1 MIPPP
6 VVLVVFCF
14 GAGLATGLSR
24 FWALAGGL
32 MVTGVVAAMVRRDVA
47 VFVATAAIGLA
58 AGVVARHGEDA
69 RCAAWL
75 PPGRMGLEVLLLEPV
90 TPDGGIASVDPL
102 RAGCRGAVTARFPR
116 GDPLD
121 AGRTL
126 SVEGEWTRGTRR
138 LIEPDGVLGVA
149 RITPTGRVGRVE
161 FSVRNALARASARLY
176 GSRAPLVDAL
186 VVGRRSG
193 MDRELK
199 TAFASSGLVH
209 LLSISGFHIGLI
221 AAWVVLV
228 LRQFRVSRVAAL
240 AVAAFTATVYVAFLG
255 WPAPAVRAV
264 AMAWVLV
271 WLRWRQ
277 RAVQPD
283 ALLAAT
289 GLVVLLL
296 DPFAVFD
303 LGGWLSVLSLWGAVR
318 FARWAEQAGGDH
330 WLWQSAASSA
340 GATVAT
346 APVTAWLLGAV
357 APVGI
362 ALNFIAIPVAAVA
375 VPGVLASLLVAP
387 FGLVSGPLASGSG
400 VALHLL
406 ELIAA
411 WGARIPLGHFV
422 MNAEPGSAV
431 PWLLLL
437 VLLCWATP
445 RRGSGAIASGRLML
459 AGAAGVWLALV
470 PDLTLPHSGAGR
482 LTLHFVDVGQG
493 DAAVL
498 RTPRGHF
505 VVIDAGP
512 MDERFD
518 AGASRVVPL
527 LQREGADAIDVLIA
541 SHAHL
546 DHVGG
551 LGAVLSAVP
560 VGTVV
565 EPAAPGADSTYREM
579 LGLVAA
585 SGAAWD
591 PARRGERFT
600 VDSVEFTVLHPDTAW
615 SGWGLDLNDDSV
627 VLLVRYGA
635 FRAIFMGDAGEAPEA
650 VLRGRVGHV
659 DVLKVGHHGSR
670 SASGAAWLAE
680 LSPTVAVLSV
690 GSHNR
695 YGHPAPDALQRLGA
709 QHATIWRTDLE
720 GTVTVITDG
729 RHVEVRG
736 RSRRLGF
743 DVAGS
748 PANISLESPASCAP
762 RSPPSSDSS
771 WTRSGTSPM
780 PRESSRACSTTSRW
794 PPS

>member
-6 VVLVVFCF
+6 AVLLVCCF
-14 GAGLATGLSR
+14 GAGLATGLSH
-24 FWALAGGL
+24 FWALACGML
-32 MVTGVVAAMVRRDVA
+32 ITGTVLLTLRRALTVFIATSALGFA
-47 VFVATAAIGLA
+47 VGLA
-58 AGVVARHGEDA
+58 ARHHQEST
-69 RCAAWL
+69 CAARL
-75 PPGRMGLEVLLLEPV
+75 PAGRVALDVLLLEPV
-90 TPDGGIASVDPL
+90 TTEGGMASVEPL
-102 RAGCRGAVTARFPR
+102 HAGCRGTVTARLPR
-116 GDPLD
+116 GQALD
-121 AGRTL
+121 AGSRL
-126 SVEGEWTRGTRR
+126 AIAGEWTRGTRR
-138 LIEPDGVLGVA
+138 LLEADGMLGV
-149 RITPTGRVGRVE
+149 RQVSVSGQVPRLD
-161 FSVRNALARASARLY
+161 FDVRNAIARASAALY
-176 GSRAPLVDAL
+176 GARAPLVDAL
-186 VVGRRSG
+186 VVGKRSG
-193 MDRELK
+193 MDRDLK
-199 TAFASSGLVH
+199 QSFASSGLVH

-228 LRQFRVSRVAAL
+228 LRQLGVARVTALTAA
-240 AVAAFTATVYVAFLG
+240 ASVSTVYVGFLG
-255 WPAPAVRAV
+255 WPAPAVRAA

-271 WLRWRQ
+271 WLRRRQ

-303 LGGWLSVLSLWGAVR
+303 VGGWLSVLSLWGAIR
-318 FARWAEQAGGDH
+318 FARWAEEAGGAH
-330 WLWQSAASSA
+330 WLWQSSASSV

-362 ALNFIAIPVAAVA
+362 VLNFVAIPVAAVA
-375 VPGVLASLLVAP
+375 VPGVLASLLLAPVAP
-387 FGLVSGPLASGSG
+387 VAKALASGSG

-406 ELIAA
+406 ELIAT
-411 WGARIPLGHFV
+411 WGARIPAGHV
-422 MNAEPGSAV
+422 VVPAAPVSAV
-431 PWLLLL
+431 PWILLLG
-437 VLLCWATP
+437 LLCWATP
-445 RRGSGAIASGRLML
+445 RRGSATMASARMML
-459 AGAAGVWLALV
+459 ASAAGVWLALV
-470 PDLTLPHSGAGR
+470 PDLRLPRSGAGR

-498 RTPRGHF
+498 RTPNGHF

-512 MDERFD
+512 RDERFD

-527 LQREGADAIDVLIA
+527 LEREGAAAIDVLVA

-551 LGAVLSAVP
+551 LGAVLEALP

-565 EPAAPGADSTYREM
+565 EPAAPGHDSTYRE
-579 LGLVAA
+579 LLDRVGR

-600 VDSVEFTVLHPDTAW
+600 VDSVSFTVLHPDTTW
-615 SGWGLDLNDDSV
+615 SGWGFDLNDDSV
-627 VLLVRYGA
+627 VLLVRYRD

-650 VLRGRVGHV
+650 MLHGRVGHV
-659 DVLKVGHHGSR
+659 DLLKVGHHGSR
-670 SASGAAWLAE
+670 TASGAAWLAE
-680 LSPTVAVLSV
+680 LTPTVAVLSV

-695 YGHPAPDALQRLGA
+695 YGHPTADALQRLSA

-729 RHVEVRG
+729 RHVEVHG
-736 RSRRLGF
+736 RSRRLAF

-748 PANISLESPASCAP
+748 PANISLESPASCAQ
-762 RSPPSSDSS
+762 RSPQSSDSS
-771 WTRSGTSPM
+771 WTRNATSPM
-780 PRESSRACSTTSRW
+780 PRANSPACSTTLRS